1 MTLNERYPGA
11 DILGQRGHWDD
22 ATRRVVLDRVHNTP
36 QFRFFDEHQ
45 QTTLEALCARV
56 MPQTHRPADRCVPIA
71 PWIDARCAGHHTDGF
86 RLDDMPINEQAWTWG
101 LQGLDQTAAALSG
114 GQACFCMLEEARQR
128 EVLERIRAG
137 DPPGEVWRR
146 MPAKRWWVFVALR
159 QTTAV
164 YYAHPYAWDEIGF
177 GGPAYPRGYF
187 ALNFGYPEPWE
198 PREVGEESS
207 RSLRPRWRFP

>member
-1 MTLNERYPGA
+1 MSLRERYPGA

-36 QFRFFDEHQ
+36 EFRFFDDHQ
-45 QTTLEALCARV
+45 RATLQALCARV
-56 MPQTHRPADRCVPIA
+56 IPQTHRPPERRVPLA
-71 PWIDARCAGHHTDGF
+71 QWIDARCAGGHGDGF
-86 RLDDMPINEQAWTWG
+86 RFEDMPSNEQAWAWG
-101 LQGLDQTAAALSG
+101 LDGLDQTARALLG
-114 GQACFCMLEEARQR
+114 EHACFKDLDGSRQDQ
-128 EVLERIRAG
+128 VLEAIRTG
-137 DPPGEVWRR
+137 DPPGEVWQRL
-146 MPAKRWWVFVALR
+146 PARRWWVYVVLR
-159 QTTAV
+159 QITGV

-198 PREVGEESS
+198 PREVGEQAG

>member
-1 MTLNERYPGA
+1 MTVNDRYPGA

-22 ATRRVVLDRVHNTP
+22 ATRRVVLDRVHNIP
-36 QFRFFDEHQ
+36 RFRFFDDHQ
-45 QTTLEALCARV
+45 QATLEALCARV
-56 MPQTHRPADRCVPIA
+56 IPQTHRPADRRVPIA
-71 PWIDARCAGHHTDGF
+71 PWIDARCAGHHSDGF
-86 RLDDMPINEQAWTWG
+86 RLDDMPSNEQAWTWG
-101 LQGLDQTAAALSG
+101 IQGLDETAAALFG
-114 GQACFCMLEEARQR
+114 EEACFCKLEEPRQHQ
-128 EVLERIRAG
+128 VLERIRAG
-137 DPPGEVWRR
+137 DPPGDIWQR

-198 PREVGEESS
+198 AREVGEEPA